1 MLWRDRKSGALLDF
15 DVRLSRRVGALPIK
29 MKFDFDFLKDRYDD
43 ELKRKEQITAALTLP
58 VSVLVVLA
66 GGWVSMMRSFSYM
79 DGFLTCWFLIFLCL
93 AAVAFWACVVY
104 VGRAYIEPYIYLPH
118 LGDLHKARETSL
130 ELYNQVFLRQLN
142 EEEFQSG
149 SYDDSSQHE
158 EYADNVFER
167 SLEMRIIE
175 ATDANTKTN
184 DRRSHRYLYR
194 ARLAIFFVL
203 VSIAIA
209 GVPYGLDQVRY

>member
-1 MLWRDRKSGALLDF
+1 
-15 DVRLSRRVGALPIK
+15 
-29 MKFDFDFLKDRYDD
+29 
-43 ELKRKEQITAALTLP
+43 
-58 VSVLVVLA
+58 
-66 GGWVSMMRSFSYM
+66 M

-130 ELYNQVFLRQLN
+130 ELYHQIFLRQLN

-158 EYADNVFER
+158 EYADDEFKR

-184 DRRSHRYLYR
+184 DRRSHHYLYR

-209 GVPYGLDQVRY
+209 CVPYGLDQVRY